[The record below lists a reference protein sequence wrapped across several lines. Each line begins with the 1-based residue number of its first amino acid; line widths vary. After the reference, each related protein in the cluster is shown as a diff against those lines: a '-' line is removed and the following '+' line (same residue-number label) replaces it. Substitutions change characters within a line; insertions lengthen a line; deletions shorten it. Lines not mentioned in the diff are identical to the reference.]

1 MDYDK
6 YYDDDASMIYDA
18 VDGNDDGDDGD
29 DDDDDDDDDN
39 DDDDEEEEEL
49 IQHNYAGITA
59 GMASQMKVGRHVQ

>member
-39 DDDDEEEEEL
+39 DDGDDDDINHDEIFL
-49 IQHNYAGITA
+49 GKKQYDNVVCI
-59 GMASQMKVGRHVQ
+59 